1 MPRGPAANVG
11 IYKCISC
18 CVVGDDDDDSLCGQA
33 LLKTLWKLMKGET
46 GENII
51 YVGLYRF

>member
-1 MPRGPAANVG
+1 M
-11 IYKCISC
+11 
-18 CVVGDDDDDSLCGQA
+18 GDDDDDSLCGQA